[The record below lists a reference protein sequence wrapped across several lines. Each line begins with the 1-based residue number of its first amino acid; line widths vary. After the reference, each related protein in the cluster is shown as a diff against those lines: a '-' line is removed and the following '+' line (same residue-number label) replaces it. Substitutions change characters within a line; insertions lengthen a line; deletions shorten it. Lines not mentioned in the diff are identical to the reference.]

1 MSTVKALPALVLG
14 ASIFAGLAVLG
25 YELSHAVL
33 SYKSYERSVTV
44 KGLSEH
50 EYKADIVIWPLKYS
64 LVSND
69 LNDLY
74 KTLEQ
79 QAQKIQSFLIDNG
92 IKAEDLSLDTPNI
105 IDKRAQQYNNEK
117 APFRFSATQSVTVYS
132 NDIDTVRSVMSKLSE
147 LGQEGIIFNTNRYET
162 PTEYLFTRLNEV
174 KPKMIEE
181 ATTNARLTAQKF
193 ATDSKSRLGK
203 IKRAS
208 QGQFSIQPRD
218 NNNPHIKKVRIVS
231 TIEYYLSD

>member
-1 MSTVKALPALVLG
+1 M
-14 ASIFAGLAVLG
+14 
-25 YELSHAVL
+25 
-33 SYKSYERSVTV
+33 
-44 KGLSEH
+44 
-50 EYKADIVIWPLKYS
+50 
-64 LVSND
+64 
-69 LNDLY
+69 
-74 KTLEQ
+74 EQ
-79 QAQKIQSFLIDNG
+79 QAQKIQSFLIANG
-92 IKAEDLSLDTPNI
+92 IKAEDLSLGTPNI

-117 APFRFSATQSVTVYS
+117 APFRFTATQSVTVYS
-132 NDIDTVRSVMSKLSE
+132 SDIDTVRSVMSQLSK

-181 ATTNARLTAQKF
+181 ATTNAHLTAQKF

-231 TIEYYLSD
+231 TIEYYLSDWK